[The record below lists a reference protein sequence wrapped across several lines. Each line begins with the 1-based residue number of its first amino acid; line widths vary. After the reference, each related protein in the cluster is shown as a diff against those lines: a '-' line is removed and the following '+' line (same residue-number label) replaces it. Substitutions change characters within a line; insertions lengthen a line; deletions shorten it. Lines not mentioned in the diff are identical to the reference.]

1 MHKRISWL
9 FQFSEF
15 SCSSIFIL
23 KRYIKI
29 QKSRN
34 PPPPCFFTYNKY
46 FWSKN
51 ETYNKKN
58 HDISYIRE
66 REKLIL
72 RKKFVKI
79 ILAVIIAV
87 NYFCKTFHLDIWQGS
102 EYVSG
107 FEYIRVLNMPRLCRV
122 VNMSEYVW
130 IIPEYNWLSLNM
142 PEHIW
147 TCQSMPKSARISLLY
162 VSPL

>member
-23 KRYIKI
+23 KRYNKI
-29 QKSRN
+29 HESRN
-34 PPPPCFFTYNKY
+34 PLLPCFFTYNKY

-51 ETYNKKN
+51 ETYNL
-58 HDISYIRE
+58 RE

-87 NYFCKTFHLDIWQGS
+87 NYFCKTLHLDIWQGS

-130 IIPEYNWLSLNM
+130 IIPEYTWLSLNM

-147 TCQSMPKSARISLLY
+147 MCQSIPKSAWMTFLY

>member
-29 QKSRN
+29 YESRN
-34 PPPPCFFTYNKY
+34 PRLPYFFTHNKY

-79 ILAVIIAV
+79 IVAVIIAV
-87 NYFCKTFHLDIWQGS
+87 NYFCKTLHPRYLTGFWMCFWFWIYQSS
-102 EYVSG
+102 EYAKVMQG
-107 FEYIRVLNMPRLCRV
+107 CECVWICLNNSWIYLIV
-122 VNMSEYVW
+122 SEYAWTYLNV
-130 IIPEYNWLSLNM
+130 PEY
-142 PEHIW
+142 
-147 TCQSMPKSARISLLY
+147 A
-162 VSPL
+162 